1 MAPKLEAHEQRH
13 VDIAVEEADRV
24 AADLAVKSVD
34 DMVPTINAGNARM
47 QQRQNDLDSPNN
59 SDHGAKPHVTYG
71 GVFLDTTIT

>member
-1 MAPKLEAHEQRH
+1 
-13 VDIAVEEADRV
+13 
-24 AADLAVKSVD
+24 
-34 DMVPTINAGNARM
+34 M